1 MMILTYSDPQLF
13 IVAVLHPRVL
23 VFYFVFGQEIATMRM
38 RILKKHGTGIPDVI
52 LACLTEHLKGLDVA
66 SKCKAFNSR
75 YTWLVHPLSQLCEDK
90 VVALIREE
98 FGAVVWASGFA
109 GLTALHCFIA
119 LAASAST
126 VGDEGRTITSSA
138 TDGCHRKALWRW
150 QAARVGFFHRDNIAK
165 ILYSAEVQGR

>member
-1 MMILTYSDPQLF
+1 M
-13 IVAVLHPRVL
+13 
-23 VFYFVFGQEIATMRM
+23 
-38 RILKKHGTGIPDVI
+38 
-52 LACLTEHLKGLDVA
+52 
-66 SKCKAFNSR
+66 
-75 YTWLVHPLSQLCEDK
+75 
-90 VVALIREE
+90 ALIREE

-165 ILYSAEVQGR
+165 ILYSAEVQGRWVMMGFDFVNGKYTR

>member
-1 MMILTYSDPQLF
+1 
-13 IVAVLHPRVL
+13 
-23 VFYFVFGQEIATMRM
+23 MRM

-66 SKCKAFNSR
+66 SKSLNASKAFNFSFPD
-75 YTWLVHPLSQLCEDK
+75 TWLVHPLSQLCEDK

-98 FGAVVWASGFA
+98 FGAVVWALGFA
-109 GLTALHCFIA
+109 GLTALHCFVA

-150 QAARVGFFHRDNIAK
+150 QAPRVGFFH
-165 ILYSAEVQGR
+165 LSP